1 MFLSWWHYFVEKK
14 KEKISSCFS
23 TVARLRYG
31 EGCCCLQLSRRKRR
45 FCCYRVRPASWNNES
60 VCVFFSPSLWLP
72 RKSDSQHASVS
83 THQSPQWLPN
93 QVSALPFH
101 SASSGNRSLIAFPVT
116 TSRQC
121 RPSASY
127 SLHRRSPPHRTC
139 HSLILTR
146 RS

>member
-60 VCVFFSPSLWLP
+60 VCVCVFFLP
-72 RKSDSQHASVS
+72 HYGFLAKVTVSMRVFPHTRAHSGSQIKS
-83 THQSPQWLPN
+83 
-93 QVSALPFH
+93 LPFH
-101 SASSGNRSLIAFPVT
+101 STLPVQVTAVLLPFLSQRAGSADRQPVT
-116 TSRQC
+116 ACTAD
-121 RPSASY
+121 RP
-127 SLHRRSPPHRTC
+127 
-139 HSLILTR
+139 LTALVTVL
-146 RS
+146 S